1 MIPIMNEYMKKIS
14 LSAVLALIVVSVSF
28 GQSASEDS
36 TEKSAVV
43 KNAQSIRDW
52 TVVKQSGE
60 RYYDVY
66 LDSKVFHSGSASGSI
81 RSKFPTGNNR
91 LKSALIM
98 QTIKADSYRNQRIR
112 ISAYVKAENVR
123 HASLWLRMDGEGML
137 VLGLDAM
144 NNRTIQGTS
153 DWKRYSIVLDVPDK
167 TQQIIFGASLKGDG
181 QIWIDDIEF
190 ENVGIDV
197 PTTTTKTPEEFAKA
211 SAKRIEQYKRT
222 NKDDYEK
229 QLQAFVKRSE
239 TASLMFANLN
249 FEDIR

>member
-1 MIPIMNEYMKKIS
+1 
-14 LSAVLALIVVSVSF
+14 
-28 GQSASEDS
+28 
-36 TEKSAVV
+36 
-43 KNAQSIRDW
+43 
-52 TVVKQSGE
+52 
-60 RYYDVY
+60 
-66 LDSKVFHSGSASGSI
+66 
-81 RSKFPTGNNR
+81 
-91 LKSALIM
+91 
-98 QTIKADSYRNQRIR
+98 
-112 ISAYVKAENVR
+112 
-123 HASLWLRMDGEGML
+123 ML

-144 NNRTIQGTS
+144 DNRTIQGTS